1 MIMRAWSGRSWRVRN
16 GDYFCSAFVFQLTRK
31 QDIGERLTVV
41 FQTLSA
47 EKEFTEGHF
56 TND

>member
-1 MIMRAWSGRSWRVRN
+1 MMPRAQSGGSWRVRN
-16 GDYFCSAFVFQLTRK
+16 TDYFCFAFVFLLARK
-31 QDIGERLTVV
+31 QDVGERLTVV
-41 FQTLSA
+41 SQTLSA